1 MMFLGKIAK
10 TTLGVSIS
18 VPERT
23 YDTADNLLLL
33 SFPDGTHVAAII
45 GGNKF
50 GIAKNT
56 FIHCIKVVQADG
68 EGTIDDVIQGVDI
81 AIDAI
86 LRSGK
91 PSVISMS
98 LTSRASLSMDGAV
111 CTLPVNCDHAAYT
124 NMRPTGAKGR

>member
-1 MMFLGKIAK
+1 MIFLGKIVK
-10 TTLGVSIS
+10 TTMGVSIS

-23 YDTADNLLLL
+23 YDTADKLLLL
-33 SFPDGTHVAAII
+33 SFPDGTHVAALI

-56 FIHCIKVVQADG
+56 FIHCIKVFQANG
-68 EGTIDDVIQGVDI
+68 KATMDDVTQGVDI
-81 AIDAI
+81 AIDVI

-98 LTSRASLSMDGAV
+98 IGSRPSPSMDRAV

>member
-1 MMFLGKIAK
+1 MIFLGKIVK
-10 TTLGVSIS
+10 TTMGVSIL

-23 YDTADNLLLL
+23 YDTADKLLFL

-56 FIHCIKVVQADG
+56 FIHCIKVFQANG
-68 EGTIDDVIQGVDI
+68 ETTVDDVIQGVDI

-91 PSVISMS
+91 PSVITMS
-98 LTSRASLSMDGAV
+98 LAGPVSLALDGAV

>member
-23 YDTADNLLLL
+23 YDTADKLLLL
-33 SFPDGTHVAAII
+33 SFPDGTHITAII
-45 GGNKF
+45 GGNKY

-56 FIHCIKVVQADG
+56 FIHCIKVFQANG
-68 EGTIDDVIQGVDI
+68 KATVDDVIKGVDI

-86 LRSGK
+86 LRSGM
-91 PSVISMS
+91 PSVISIS
-98 LTSRASLSMDGAV
+98 IGSRPSSSMDGVV
-111 CTLPVNCDHAAYT
+111 CTLPVNCNHAAYT

>member
-1 MMFLGKIAK
+1 MSSNPLHSLRRCPTIA
-10 TTLGVSIS
+10 
-18 VPERT
+18 
-23 YDTADNLLLL
+23 DALLLL

-56 FIHCIKVVQADG
+56 FIRCIKVLNADG
-68 EGTIDDVIQGVDI
+68 RGTGGNMIRAINI

-91 PSVISMS
+91 PSIISMS
-98 LTSRASLSMDGAV
+98 LTSLASEALDEAV

-124 NMRPTGAKGR
+124 NMRLTGEKRH